1 MTGSQ
6 ADGKKGYLQIDRS
19 KQHHMNIAIVGVG
32 LIGGSIAITL
42 KEKKAVIKTVG
53 VDKSESNLKK
63 ALQLGLI
70 DESASLEEAINQC
83 DVIFLTIPVDAI
95 LGLLPALLD
104 QVTHQVIVDMG
115 STKERILQSIANHPK
130 RGRLVAAHP
139 MAGTEYSGP
148 EAAVPNLFKGK
159 MMVYVDAMN
168 SDEDAFET
176 VDAITEQLEMHTT
189 FMNAREHDVHTAYV
203 SHISHITSFALALT
217 VLEKEKSQGRIFELA
232 GSGFESTVR
241 LAKSSPDMWAPIFRQ
256 NRDNVLEVLSEH
268 IRQLQQ
274 IHDVLENEDY
284 ETFYKL
290 IKKSNKIRRILK

>member
-1 MTGSQ
+1 
-6 ADGKKGYLQIDRS
+6 
-19 KQHHMNIAIVGVG
+19 MNVAIVGVG

-42 KEKKAVIKTVG
+42 KEKKIAARIIG
-53 VDKSESNLKK
+53 VDKNESNLKK
-63 ALQLGLI
+63 AMQLGLI
-70 DESASLEEAINQC
+70 DEGASLEEAVDRS
-83 DVIFLTIPVDAI
+83 DVIFLTIPVDVI
-95 LGLLPALLD
+95 LDILPSLLD
-104 QVTHQVIVDMG
+104 RVTNQVVIDMG
-115 STKERILQSIANHPK
+115 STKKNILQAIANHPK

-148 EAAVPNLFKGK
+148 EAAIPNLFKGK

-176 VDAITEQLEMHTT
+176 ADAITEQLEMDTT
-189 FMNAREHDVHTAYV
+189 FMNAHEHDLHTAYV

-241 LAKSSPDMWAPIFRQ
+241 LAKSSPDMWTPIFRQ
-256 NRDNVLEVLSEH
+256 NRENVLEVLKEH
-268 IRQLQQ
+268 IKQLQQ
-274 IHDVLENEDY
+274 VHDVLSKEDY
-284 ETFYKL
+284 EAFHKL